1 MREEKRPAVKRLK
14 KAVKPAKSKDNIFHT
29 KQVADRQEA
38 IDSKLKLL
46 RGSIF
51 GKPIIKFDIG
61 AVRDV
66 WVPYCYLEY
75 DFHVE
80 RSVMFKKKGLVKEGK
95 VAVVLDV
102 NEMHPFQYDI
112 YKSGEL
118 PLIKGVP
125 ETGNREIIKT
135 ENSFHDMDEK
145 SQEYIQ
151 FKIMRKF
158 YGRNGKL
165 DMAKCRFFY
174 RPAVELEIIYK
185 GENSNMRYAYLDEFA
200 VESEHVLG
208 LKYRVENNF

>member
-1 MREEKRPAVKRLK
+1 MKEGKKAAVKRLK
-14 KAVKPAKSKDNIFHT
+14 RTVKPVKSKDSIFHT

-51 GKPIIKFDIG
+51 GRPIVKFDIG
-61 AVRDV
+61 TVRDV

-80 RSVMFKKKGLVKEGK
+80 RSVMFKRRGLVKEGK

-112 YKSGEL
+112 YESGEL
-118 PLIKGVP
+118 PLVKGSP
-125 ETGNREIIKT
+125 DTENREMIKT

-145 SQEYIQ
+145 SREYIQ
-151 FKIMRKF
+151 FKIMKKF
-158 YGRNGKL
+158 YGRNGELDLVVQKL
-165 DMAKCRFFY
+165 FY
-174 RPAVELEIIYK
+174 RPAVEMEIIYK
-185 GENSNMRYAYLDEFA
+185 GENSNLRYAYLDEFA
-200 VESEHVLG
+200 VENEHVLG
-208 LKYRVENNF
+208 LKYRVDNNF

>member
-1 MREEKRPAVKRLK
+1 MKEGKKTAVKRLK
-14 KAVKPAKSKDNIFHT
+14 RTVKPVKSKDSIFHT

-51 GKPIIKFDIG
+51 GRPIVKFDIG
-61 AVRDV
+61 TVRDV

-80 RSVMFKKKGLVKEGK
+80 RSVMFKRRGLVKEGK

-112 YKSGEL
+112 YESGEL
-118 PLIKGVP
+118 PLAKGSP
-125 ETGNREIIKT
+125 DTENREMIKT

-151 FKIMRKF
+151 FKIMKKF
-158 YGRNGKL
+158 YGRNGEL
-165 DMAKCRFFY
+165 DLVVQRLFY
-174 RPAVELEIIYK
+174 RPAVEMEIIYK
-185 GENSNMRYAYLDEFA
+185 GENSNLRYAYLDEFA
-200 VESEHVLG
+200 VENEHVLG
-208 LKYRVENNF
+208 LKYRVGNNF

>member
-1 MREEKRPAVKRLK
+1 M
-14 KAVKPAKSKDNIFHT
+14 
-29 KQVADRQEA
+29 
-38 IDSKLKLL
+38 
-46 RGSIF
+46 
-51 GKPIIKFDIG
+51 
-61 AVRDV
+61 
-66 WVPYCYLEY
+66 
-75 DFHVE
+75 
-80 RSVMFKKKGLVKEGK
+80 
-95 VAVVLDV
+95 AVVLDV

-112 YKSGEL
+112 YESGEL

-185 GENSNMRYAYLDEFA
+185 GENSNMRYAYLDELPWRA
-200 VESEHVLG
+200 NTCWASNTESKTIFDIFDLSEGGNAWL
-208 LKYRVENNF
+208 

>member
-1 MREEKRPAVKRLK
+1 M
-14 KAVKPAKSKDNIFHT
+14 
-29 KQVADRQEA
+29 
-38 IDSKLKLL
+38 
-46 RGSIF
+46 
-51 GKPIIKFDIG
+51 
-61 AVRDV
+61 
-66 WVPYCYLEY
+66 
-75 DFHVE
+75 
-80 RSVMFKKKGLVKEGK
+80 
-95 VAVVLDV
+95 AVVLDV

-112 YKSGEL
+112 YESGEL

-174 RPAVELEIIYK
+174 RPAVSLDNIQRRESQHEIRLSGRICRGERTRVGPQIQSRKQFLIY
-185 GENSNMRYAYLDEFA
+185 LI
-200 VESEHVLG
+200 
-208 LKYRVENNF
+208 YRKEEMHGYKFC

>member
-46 RGSIF
+46 HGSIF

-102 NEMHPFQYDI
+102 NEMHPFQYHI
-112 YKSGEL
+112 YETVWL
-118 PLIKGVP
+118 PPLKGVP
-125 ETGNREIIKT
+125 ETCNRATIKT
-135 ENSFHDMDEK
+135 DD
-145 SQEYIQ
+145 
-151 FKIMRKF
+151 
-158 YGRNGKL
+158 
-165 DMAKCRFFY
+165 
-174 RPAVELEIIYK
+174 
-185 GENSNMRYAYLDEFA
+185 
-200 VESEHVLG
+200 
-208 LKYRVENNF
+208 